1 MLAIDSLTITGIVS
15 AIATIGVLFKL
26 ACCRSE

>member
-1 MLAIDSLTITGIVS
+1 VRITGIVS